1 MPSIKTLLTKVLVS
15 INELDPEEKEL
26 SKLIINSFSLIDS
39 FDYLIPTR
47 YSEKNSYKYN
57 KLLFDI
63 AFYFLPYKGIFSTI
77 NIINEE
83 IISEKLKMF
92 KELDKFIQNINS
104 ITNDDEFINKCDY
117 LFNCLEIIMTVPGKK
132 EIKCSFIIL

>member
-26 SKLIINSFSLIDS
+26 SKLIINSFSQNHIYFIDS
-39 FDYLIPTR
+39 FNYLIPTR

-117 LFNCLEIIMTVPGKK
+117 LFI
-132 EIKCSFIIL
+132 

>member
-1 MPSIKTLLTKVLVS
+1 
-15 INELDPEEKEL
+15 
-26 SKLIINSFSLIDS
+26 
-39 FDYLIPTR
+39 
-47 YSEKNSYKYN
+47 
-57 KLLFDI
+57 
-63 AFYFLPYKGIFSTI
+63 
-77 NIINEE
+77 
-83 IISEKLKMF
+83 MF